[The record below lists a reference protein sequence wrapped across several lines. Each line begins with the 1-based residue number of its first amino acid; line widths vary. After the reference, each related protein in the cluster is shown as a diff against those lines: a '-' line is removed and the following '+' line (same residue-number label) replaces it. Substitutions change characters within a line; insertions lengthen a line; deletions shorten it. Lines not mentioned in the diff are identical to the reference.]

1 MVRFS
6 SNSSKKSLQQGLNFS
21 DKKGL
26 QLWSDA
32 LVSSSTIIETTVGFL
47 REKRIATMVRR
58 FSFKLNNH

>member
-32 LVSSSTIIETTVGFL
+32 LVSSSTIIETTVEFL
-47 REKRIATMVRR
+47 R
-58 FSFKLNNH
+58 